1 MHNSGRASRGTADGG
16 AVMRAE
22 LQEGT
27 VTLPTASA
35 RLAEAQGH
43 GHTRPPRPVTR
54 EGQGRA
60 RESQCPGREPGW
72 LCPPTVRAPSCCLA
86 TEDVFCQRCRDGIG
100 WGTCFFFHVIHQ
112 LGSHQCCL
120 ATKSALAP
128 GCPSPPTTGPQGTL
142 GLQVGWYSMQG
153 TEEGPKSAFSHP
165 ETSGA
170 HSAFL

>member
-60 RESQCPGREPGW
+60 RESQ
-72 LCPPTVRAPSCCLA
+72 
-86 TEDVFCQRCRDGIG
+86 
-100 WGTCFFFHVIHQ
+100 
-112 LGSHQCCL
+112 
-120 ATKSALAP
+120 
-128 GCPSPPTTGPQGTL
+128 
-142 GLQVGWYSMQG
+142 
-153 TEEGPKSAFSHP
+153 
-165 ETSGA
+165 
-170 HSAFL
+170 